1 MGKRKGYAE
10 KFVFNSLEPFI
21 GFYAIRD
28 PKTSGIEQ
36 IGVYTEKC
44 TFKDL
49 LNPPAT
55 TSVSEVPAPKIEQT
69 PKMST

>member
-1 MGKRKGYAE
+1 
-10 KFVFNSLEPFI
+10 VFNSLEPFI

-28 PKTSGIEQ
+28 SKTSGIEQ

-44 TFKDL
+44 TFRDL

-55 TSVSEVPAPKIEQT
+55 NSVSEVAPPKIDQT
-69 PKMST
+69 PKAST